1 MHCIAGFLILLTK
14 LNMTREL
21 KNDFVYL
28 FLLLHNLSISISLYN
43 PMAQFLTKY
52 TKFEIDS
59 FHK

>member
-1 MHCIAGFLILLTK
+1 
-14 LNMTREL
+14 MTREL
-21 KNDFVYL
+21 KNDVT
-28 FLLLHNLSISISLYN
+28 FLCIPIPLLHNLSISISLYN